1 MKLVA
6 GILLIHKSFAYAD
19 QSTQVP
25 SDYPTILST
34 QSTADITDP
43 TSAISSTP
51 STSTQENSD
60 SINRGLNTRWEN
72 YNPWRPSP
80 VPTPIFIPT
89 ISALQPIRR
98 KTIYCGQTWISQDY
112 QVSDHDHQGKCKN
125 CNRIHQTHIETVEPW
140 KVVHG
145 KNALPGEVPWN
156 IEIYYRNNFYKGC
169 GGTLIS
175 ASKILSAAH
184 CFHKELTKIPNR
196 NTDYVNL
203 LNKYH
208 AVAGLTHRNFWRN
221 SPDMQTKDIVKIAI
235 PR

>member
-6 GILLIHKSFAYAD
+6 GILLIHKSFAYQFA
-19 QSTQVP
+19 QVS
-25 SDYPTILST
+25 SDYTTILST

-43 TSAISSTP
+43 TSAINSTP

-60 SINRGLNTRWEN
+60 SINRGLNTWWGN
-72 YNPWRPSP
+72 YNSWRPSP

-98 KTIYCGQTWISQDY
+98 KSIYCGQTWISQDY
-112 QVSDHDHQGKCKN
+112 EVSDHDQQGKCKN
-125 CNRIHQTHIETVEPW
+125 CMKTVEPW
-140 KVVHG
+140 KVLHG

-156 IEIYYRNNFYKGC
+156 IEIYYHYNFYQRC

-184 CFHKELTKIPNR
+184 CFHRELK
-196 NTDYVNL
+196 
-203 LNKYH
+203 KK
-208 AVAGLTHRNFWRN
+208 
-221 SPDMQTKDIVKIAI
+221 SEIAI
-235 PR
+235 PITSISRNIKQWLD

>member
-6 GILLIHKSFAYAD
+6 GILLIHKSFAYQFA
-19 QSTQVP
+19 QVS
-25 SDYPTILST
+25 SDYTTILST

-43 TSAISSTP
+43 TSAINSTP

-60 SINRGLNTRWEN
+60 SINRGLNTWWGN
-72 YNPWRPSP
+72 YNSWRPSP

-98 KTIYCGQTWISQDY
+98 KSIYCGQTWISQAY

-140 KVVHG
+140 KVVRG
-145 KNALPGEVPWN
+145 KNTLPGEVPWN
-156 IEIYYRNNFYKGC
+156 VEIYDHHNVYQGC

-184 CFHKELTKIPNR
+184 CFLKELKKSPNR
-196 NTDYVNL
+196 NTDYVPL
-203 LNKYH
+203 LYKYQ